1 MNDSTDEIL
10 VGPIGGGSRRLILE
24 NRRRN
29 KQQGTYGNAPDECT
43 GPDKK
48 RAFFFCSPWFC
59 FGFRILNAPRWETKK
74 KKKKKKKGKKNPM
87 QKRSSRPDELE
98 VTEILLLLE
107 LEFPESGIPLELHW
121 NSSQVQNP
129 DQDSVFSPV
138 LLELL
143 EILSSA
149 RSWSSM
155 IRKCRCWEIESA

>member
-10 VGPIGGGSRRLILE
+10 VGPIRGGSRSIILE

-43 GPDKK
+43 GADKT

-59 FGFRILNAPRWETKK
+59 FGFRILNAPPRWETKK
-74 KKKKKKKGKKNPM
+74 KKKEKKNQM
-87 QKRSSRPDELE
+87 QKRSPRPDELE
-98 VTEILLLLE
+98 VTEILLLLLLE
-107 LEFPESGIPLELHW
+107 LEFPESGIALELHW

-149 RSWSSM
+149 WSWSSM
-155 IRKCRCWEIESA
+155 IRKCRCWEFESA